1 MLIDFNDPVKTLIIL
16 AAFVVAISVH
26 EASHAAIA
34 NWLGDPTARL
44 MGRMTLNPLRHLDV
58 FGTIFLVVVGFGWG
72 KPVPVDE
79 SRLRHGRQGAAL
91 VSAAGPLSNLAT
103 ALLVVSVLV
112 IAARLGMDIRGTW
125 LDAAR
130 IIVFI
135 SVILTAFNFL
145 PIPPLDGFGA
155 LLGVLPGELA
165 EQLERLRLYGPG
177 ILLAIF
183 ALNWILPIN
192 LFWTVMSPL
201 VDVINQI
208 IGLWEQGL
216 RAVLLS

>member
-1 MLIDFNDPVKTLIIL
+1 MLLNFRDPVETLIVM
-16 AAFVVAISVH
+16 AAIVVAISVH
-26 EASHAAIA
+26 EASHAATA

-58 FGTIFLVVVGFGWG
+58 LGTFFILVVGFGWG
-72 KPVPVDE
+72 KPVLVDE

-91 VSAAGPLSNLAT
+91 VAAAGPLANLAT

-112 IAARLGMDIRGTW
+112 IAISLDADIRGTW
-125 LDAAR
+125 LDVAGWIIR
-130 IIVFI
+130 ISI
-135 SVILTAFNFL
+135 ILTAFNFL

-165 EQLERLRLYGPG
+165 EQLERLRQYGPG

-201 VDVINQI
+201 VEVIQQI